1 MLTFKWN
8 WPCLNLSD
16 KTLNMEEKL
25 KIGKKP
31 GINRI
36 DFWIFEIYEFRH
48 VDGKTGYIYLHE
60 SCRPM
65 F

>member
-1 MLTFKWN
+1 
-8 WPCLNLSD
+8 
-16 KTLNMEEKL
+16 MEEKL

-31 GINRI
+31 GISRI